1 MIEQTMKKVILL
13 SVMLVA
19 SMAISAQTKIVPQM
33 KKGLKKVYAT
43 TATVSVGGQKDV
55 KMSSETKYTVTEA
68 NADGYVVDMVV
79 TSFATDA
86 DVNDVA
92 GQMISATQ
100 EMMKDVNVRLQT
112 NKDGQVVGIKNYAEV
127 KKQIDAF
134 GAKIVDKLMESVP
147 QLSQVMSKDA
157 LKQQIQESVN
167 EQALIRSLKEAD
179 GVLMLNGKTPMT
191 GAQEEYVNEKG
202 VKMKRMYFVNGKSI
216 VTNGSANITK
226 DELKAMIIEQVEKTM
241 PAQAEIVK
249 QNIDQLLSSGM
260 LKVDIK
266 ETSTYE
272 MGDDSWVKSVKT
284 ESNSEFVGT
293 KTVVKSETVCK

>member
-1 MIEQTMKKVILL
+1 MKKVILL

-19 SMAISAQTKIVPQM
+19 NMAISAQTKIVPQM

-147 QLSQVMSKDA
+147 QLSEVMSKDA

>member
-1 MIEQTMKKVILL
+1 MKKVILL

-55 KMSSETKYTVTEA
+55 KMTSETKYTVTEA
-68 NADGYVVDMVV
+68 NADGYVVDMMV

>member
-1 MIEQTMKKVILL
+1 MKKVILL
-13 SVMLVA
+13 SVMLVV

-147 QLSQVMSKDA
+147 QLSEVMSKDA

>member
-1 MIEQTMKKVILL
+1 MKKVILL
-13 SVMLVA
+13 SVMLMG
-19 SMAISAQTKIVPQM
+19 SIAISAQTKIVPQM

>member
-1 MIEQTMKKVILL
+1 
-13 SVMLVA
+13 MLVA

-112 NKDGQVVGIKNYAEV
+112 NKDGRVVGIKNYAEV

-147 QLSQVMSKDA
+147 QLSQIMSKDA

-293 KTVVKSETVCK
+293 KTVMKSETVCK

>member
-1 MIEQTMKKVILL
+1 MKKVILL
-13 SVMLVA
+13 SVMLMA

-147 QLSQVMSKDA
+147 QLSEVMSKDA

-191 GAQEEYVNEKG
+191 GAQEEYINEKG

-241 PAQAEIVK
+241 PAQADIVK

>member
-1 MIEQTMKKVILL
+1 MKKVILL
-13 SVMLVA
+13 SVMLMA

-68 NADGYVVDMVV
+68 NADGYVVDMMV

-147 QLSQVMSKDA
+147 QLSEVMSKDA

-241 PAQAEIVK
+241 PAQADIVK

>member
-1 MIEQTMKKVILL
+1 MKKVILL

-147 QLSQVMSKDA
+147 QLSEVMSKDA

>member
-1 MIEQTMKKVILL
+1 MKKVILL
-13 SVMLVA
+13 SVMLMA

>member
-1 MIEQTMKKVILL
+1 MKKVILL

-216 VTNGSANITK
+216 VSNGSANITK

>member
-1 MIEQTMKKVILL
+1 MKKVILL

-68 NADGYVVDMVV
+68 NADGYVVDMMV

-112 NKDGQVVGIKNYAEV
+112 NKDGQVVSIKNYAEV

-147 QLSQVMSKDA
+147 QLSEVMSKDA

>member
-1 MIEQTMKKVILL
+1 ML
-13 SVMLVA
+13 SVMLMA

-55 KMSSETKYTVTEA
+55 KMTSETKYTVTEA

-191 GAQEEYVNEKG
+191 GAQEEYINEKG

>member
-1 MIEQTMKKVILL
+1 MKKVILL
-13 SVMLVA
+13 SVMLMA

-55 KMSSETKYTVTEA
+55 KMTNETKYTVTEA

>member
-1 MIEQTMKKVILL
+1 MKKVILL
-13 SVMLVA
+13 SVMLMG
-19 SMAISAQTKIVPQM
+19 SIAISAQTKIVPQM

-266 ETSTYE
+266 ETSTYD

>member
-1 MIEQTMKKVILL
+1 
-13 SVMLVA
+13 
-19 SMAISAQTKIVPQM
+19 MAISAQTKIVPQM

>member
-1 MIEQTMKKVILL
+1 MKKVILL

-68 NADGYVVDMVV
+68 NADGYVVDMMV

-179 GVLMLNGKTPMT
+179 GVLMLNVKSPMT

>member
-1 MIEQTMKKVILL
+1 MKKVILL

-55 KMSSETKYTVTEA
+55 KMSSETKYTVAEA

>member
-1 MIEQTMKKVILL
+1 MKKVILL
-13 SVMLVA
+13 SVMLMA

-68 NADGYVVDMVV
+68 NADGYVVDMMV

-147 QLSQVMSKDA
+147 QLSEVMSKDA

-249 QNIDQLLSSGM
+249 QNIDQLLSTGM

>member
-1 MIEQTMKKVILL
+1 
-13 SVMLVA
+13 MLVA

-55 KMSSETKYTVTEA
+55 KMTSETKYTVTEA

-79 TSFATDA
+79 TNFATDA

-147 QLSQVMSKDA
+147 QLSEVMSKDA

>member
-1 MIEQTMKKVILL
+1 
-13 SVMLVA
+13 
-19 SMAISAQTKIVPQM
+19 
-33 KKGLKKVYAT
+33 
-43 TATVSVGGQKDV
+43 
-55 KMSSETKYTVTEA
+55 
-68 NADGYVVDMVV
+68 
-79 TSFATDA
+79 
-86 DVNDVA
+86 
-92 GQMISATQ
+92 
-100 EMMKDVNVRLQT
+100 
-112 NKDGQVVGIKNYAEV
+112 
-127 KKQIDAF
+127 
-134 GAKIVDKLMESVP
+134 
-147 QLSQVMSKDA
+147 VMSKDA

>member
-1 MIEQTMKKVILL
+1 MKKVILL
-13 SVMLVA
+13 SVMLMA

-33 KKGLKKVYAT
+33 KKGQKKVYAT

-147 QLSQVMSKDA
+147 QLSEVMSKDA

>member
-1 MIEQTMKKVILL
+1 MKKVILL

-55 KMSSETKYTVTEA
+55 KMTSETKYTVAEA

>member
-1 MIEQTMKKVILL
+1 MKKVILL
-13 SVMLVA
+13 SVMLMA

-55 KMSSETKYTVTEA
+55 KMTSETKYTVTEA
-68 NADGYVVDMVV
+68 NADGYVVDMMV

-147 QLSQVMSKDA
+147 QLSEVMSKDA

>member
-1 MIEQTMKKVILL
+1 MKKVFLL

-55 KMSSETKYTVTEA
+55 KMTSETKYTVTEA

-79 TSFATDA
+79 TNFATDA

-147 QLSQVMSKDA
+147 QLSEVMSKDA

>member
-1 MIEQTMKKVILL
+1 MKKVILL

-68 NADGYVVDMVV
+68 NADGYVVDMMV

-147 QLSQVMSKDA
+147 QLSEVMSKDA

>member
-1 MIEQTMKKVILL
+1 MKKVILL

-55 KMSSETKYTVTEA
+55 KMTNETKYTVTEA

>member
-1 MIEQTMKKVILL
+1 MKKVILL

-43 TATVSVGGQKDV
+43 TAMVSVGGQKDV

>member
-1 MIEQTMKKVILL
+1 MKKVILL
-13 SVMLVA
+13 SVMLMA

-226 DELKAMIIEQVEKTM
+226 DELKKMIIEQVEKTM

>member
-1 MIEQTMKKVILL
+1 MKKVILL

-68 NADGYVVDMVV
+68 NADGYVVDMMV

-191 GAQEEYVNEKG
+191 GAQEEYINEKG

-249 QNIDQLLSSGM
+249 QNIDQLLSTGM

>member
-1 MIEQTMKKVILL
+1 M
-13 SVMLVA
+13 A

-249 QNIDQLLSSGM
+249 QNIDQLLSTGM

>member
-1 MIEQTMKKVILL
+1 MKKVILL

-33 KKGLKKVYAT
+33 KKGL
-43 TATVSVGGQKDV
+43 QKDV

>member
-1 MIEQTMKKVILL
+1 MKKVILL

-112 NKDGQVVGIKNYAEV
+112 NKDGQVMGIKNYAEV

-147 QLSQVMSKDA
+147 QLSEVMSKDA

>member
-1 MIEQTMKKVILL
+1 ML

-55 KMSSETKYTVTEA
+55 KMTSETKYTVTEA

>member
-1 MIEQTMKKVILL
+1 MKKVILL

-55 KMSSETKYTVTEA
+55 KMTSETKYTVTEA

-147 QLSQVMSKDA
+147 QLSEVMSKDA

>member
-1 MIEQTMKKVILL
+1 MKKVILL
-13 SVMLVA
+13 SVMLMA

-43 TATVSVGGQKDV
+43 TVTVSVGGRKDV

>member
-1 MIEQTMKKVILL
+1 MKKVILL

-55 KMSSETKYTVTEA
+55 KMTSETKYTVTEA
-68 NADGYVVDMVV
+68 NADGYVVDMMV

-272 MGDDSWVKSVKT
+272 MGDDSWVKSLKT

>member
-1 MIEQTMKKVILL
+1 MKKVILL
-13 SVMLVA
+13 SVMLMA

-112 NKDGQVVGIKNYAEV
+112 NKDGQVVSIKNYAEV

-147 QLSQVMSKDA
+147 QLSEVMSKDA

>member
-1 MIEQTMKKVILL
+1 
-13 SVMLVA
+13 
-19 SMAISAQTKIVPQM
+19 
-33 KKGLKKVYAT
+33 
-43 TATVSVGGQKDV
+43 
-55 KMSSETKYTVTEA
+55 
-68 NADGYVVDMVV
+68 
-79 TSFATDA
+79 
-86 DVNDVA
+86 
-92 GQMISATQ
+92 
-100 EMMKDVNVRLQT
+100 
-112 NKDGQVVGIKNYAEV
+112 
-127 KKQIDAF
+127 
-134 GAKIVDKLMESVP
+134 
-147 QLSQVMSKDA
+147 
-157 LKQQIQESVN
+157 
-167 EQALIRSLKEAD
+167 
-179 GVLMLNGKTPMT
+179 
-191 GAQEEYVNEKG
+191 
-202 VKMKRMYFVNGKSI
+202 MKRMYFVNGKSI